1 LKRSALLTSAFIL
14 GGLVLAGGGL
24 ALWKYITIRAANAA
38 PPMAMPPENVNI
50 VTIGTAKWRPMAELV
65 GTVIAQQSITV
76 SNEVAGTVKE
86 VHFESGSIVE
96 PGDVLLTLDASTEEA
111 DLRAGEAA
119 VNVAEAEMQTADVR
133 VRLAESN
140 LKRLSAAMEAKA
152 VSDADLDTAKAE
164 LDRAKA
170 DRARAGASLD
180 QAAARA
186 AQTKTLIAKKT
197 IRAPFKARAGL
208 RNVHQGQYLAEGTS
222 VVSLQ
227 GISDKIFLDFAI
239 PQDEAARA
247 RPGMKVAARG
257 PVFGD
262 QAVEIEVVALD
273 ATVNPTTRNVRV
285 RGLVDNTGERLRPGM
300 FVEIKVP
307 TSEEREYTV
316 VPNAAVRRASFG
328 DHVYVVEPG
337 PTAGS
342 LVAKQRFV
350 KLGPSVGGDVV
361 VLEGL
366 APGERVA
373 GAGSFK
379 LRDGAAVAQAPPPAP
394 AADTAQTPAPADR

>member
-1 LKRSALLTSAFIL
+1 MKRSALFTSVLIL

-24 ALWKYITIRAANAA
+24 ALWKYRSVRAAMAA
-38 PPMAMPPENVNI
+38 PPPAMPPEIIDI
-50 VTIGTAKWRPMAELV
+50 VTIGTAKWRPTAELV

-86 VHFESGSIVE
+86 VRFESGSIVE

-111 DLRAGEAA
+111 DLRAGQAA

-140 LKRLSAAMEAKA
+140 LKRLSAAMEARA

-170 DRARAGASLD
+170 DRARAGAALD

-186 AQTKTLIAKKT
+186 AQIKTMIAKKT

-208 RNVHQGQYLAEGTS
+208 RNVHAGQYLAEGAS

-227 GISDKIFLDFAI
+227 GVSDKIFLDFAI

-247 RPGMKVAARG
+247 RPGMKVLARG

-262 QAVEIEVVALD
+262 QPVEIEVVALD

-307 TSEEREYTV
+307 TGEEREYTV

-328 DHVYVVEPG
+328 DHVYVIEPG
-337 PTAGS
+337 ANAGE

-350 KLGPSVGGDVV
+350 RLGPSVGGDVV

-366 APGERVA
+366 TPGERVA
-373 GAGSFK
+373 GSGSFK
-379 LRDGAAVAQAPPPAP
+379 LRDGVVVAQAPPPAP
-394 AADTAQTPAPADR
+394 PAASGQATLPAAR